1 MNLCDVCQTID
12 IRDLLQSFHDSEAFS
27 VDVFKSPDPYLSST
41 PHFQP
46 HHTSITAL
54 QNASKAGCELCEM
67 IWAHC
72 RIRSCD
78 HSSPYGGDKCLCEKY
93 RGPLRFVIYQGVYN
107 SYAQLVVVAMSDN
120 NRRGRPDGTWIAE
133 LDICIAKGAEI
144 PEGDTHLLERLARN
158 ETPSNLRSEV
168 CLSLAAGWLDKCSQE
183 HAECDA
189 DQGKIALLPTRVIDV
204 GDSLTP
210 PHLHVSG
217 DGETGKWVALSYCGG
232 ADSGF
237 TLNASSFDN
246 LRSGQPLSDF
256 PPTLQDAVLVTRAL
270 GVRFLWIDSLCIFQ
284 DDTNDLAAEASRR
297 SRVYSNA
304 VVTIAATTAETVNDG
319 FLDKREPHFNC
330 SFPWRRHDHPD
341 SVKNGCRTYPVFFR
355 GGRSPLNK
363 ERPRDSP
370 WATSGWTLQ
379 EELLSKRI
387 LYYTKQEMIWQ
398 CRAGTAAEPAEEPE
412 PYSTLFSRLKKLSA
426 SSGDPEKSTKSATAT
441 YKVWYELLEEYVRR
455 HLTSENDRLPAI
467 GAIAESLHTQ
477 LNEQYCAGLW
487 RGDLLFG
494 LLWSIQCS
502 SGGSGP
508 PGRIIRRAL
517 LRLFDTQAKH
527 PTLPA
532 REIPTGVSKNHGPS
546 WSWVGADTFVGLT
559 WPQQLGTFDY
569 LAKVGHVEVRG
580 KIQDDFGPVEGAALT
595 LDAPYRHLHLRLGTY
610 SKSPWNPISLVQRA
624 LTRLSPLART
634 RKLAQIALTRPDYLA
649 STTTSGSVI
658 VPSSSTEFT
667 LIQLAKTSLGPRP
680 VLYLLLL
687 QPRAKDKANKGEQQR
702 YRRVGLLRLM
712 PSKYDDDDYIGE
724 TMTDLLEGDAYREV
738 TKRKWPVGTFVIE

>member
-1 MNLCDVCQTID
+1 M
-12 IRDLLQSFHDSEAFS
+12 
-27 VDVFKSPDPYLSST
+27 
-41 PHFQP
+41 
-46 HHTSITAL
+46 
-54 QNASKAGCELCEM
+54 
-67 IWAHC
+67 
-72 RIRSCD
+72 
-78 HSSPYGGDKCLCEKY
+78 
-93 RGPLRFVIYQGVYN
+93 
-107 SYAQLVVVAMSDN
+107 
-120 NRRGRPDGTWIAE
+120 
-133 LDICIAKGAEI
+133 
-144 PEGDTHLLERLARN
+144 
-158 ETPSNLRSEV
+158 
-168 CLSLAAGWLDKCSQE
+168 
-183 HAECDA
+183 
-189 DQGKIALLPTRVIDV
+189 
-204 GDSLTP
+204 TP

-232 ADSGF
+232 ADSSI
-237 TLNASSFDN
+237 TLNSSSFEN

-256 PPTLQDAVLVTRAL
+256 PLTLRDAVLVTRAL
-270 GVRFLWIDSLCIFQ
+270 GVRYLWIDCLCIFQ
-284 DDTNDLAAEASRR
+284 DDTNDMAAEASRR

-341 SVKNGCRTYPVFFR
+341 SVKNDCRTYPVFFR
-355 GGRSPLNK
+355 GDRSPLNK

-370 WATSGWTLQ
+370 WATRGWTLQ

-398 CRAGTAAEPAEEPE
+398 CHAGTATEPAEEPE
-412 PYSTLFSRLKKLSA
+412 PYSTPFSRLKKLSA
-426 SSGDPEKSTKSATAT
+426 SSGYPEKSTKSAAAT
-441 YKVWYELLEEYVRR
+441 YKLWYELLEEYVRR

-467 GAIAESLHTQ
+467 GAIAESIQTQ

-494 LLWSIQCS
+494 LLWSLHCS

-508 PGRIIRRAL
+508 PGRVIRRAL
-517 LRLFDTQAKH
+517 LRLFDFQPKH

-532 REIPTGVSKNHGPS
+532 REIPAGVSKNRGPS

-559 WPQQLGTFDY
+559 WPQQIDTFDY
-569 LAKVGHVEVRG
+569 LAKVVHVEVRG
-580 KIQDDFGPVEGAALT
+580 KIQDDFGRVEGAALT

-610 SKSPWNPISLVQRA
+610 LKSPWSPISLVQRA

-649 STTTSGSVI
+649 STKTSGSVI

-667 LIQLAKTSLGPRP
+667 LIQLAKTSVGTRP

-687 QPRAKDKANKGEQQR
+687 QPQARDKANKGGQQH

-712 PSKYDDDDYIGE
+712 PSQYDDDDYIGE

-738 TKRKWPVGTFVIE
+738 TKKKWPVGTFVIE